1 MQPVQKKP
9 ENNSQLLD
17 NETFTPPPQKPC
29 QKRKFPLENFDN
41 TNQFEKIVYS
51 KINPA
56 NALKLLKDIQKILK
70 THQMPYVLMEG
81 TLLGAIREQN
91 FIPHDTDIDI
101 VIPYTEEFRFVD
113 TVIPACK
120 AAGFQVLRY
129 GRRSIISLLKY
140 DEYID
145 FYVLAPLRKHLLSKL
160 LFYHSYAYLHN
171 LLFDRIWVDFLGTKV
186 PVPRQYKKVLK
197 LRYGTHWRIPKAGV
211 EAPDIELLFF
221 KKIGKVIFKQ
231 KLLRKIL
238 LFFKRILFSRG

>member
-17 NETFTPPPQKPC
+17 NETFTPPLQKPC

-41 TNQFEKIVYS
+41 ISQFEKIVYS

-129 GRRSIISLLKY
+129 ERRLIISLLKY

-145 FYVLAPLRKHLLSKL
+145 FYMLVPFVEKLSFPKSLL
-160 LFYHSYAYLHN
+160 YRSYSYLHN
-171 LLFDRIWVDFLGTKV
+171 LLFDRIWIDFLDTKV
-186 PVPRQYKKVLK
+186 PVPRQYKRVLK
-197 LRYGTHWRIPKAGV
+197 LRYGTHWRVPKAGV

-221 KKIGKVIFKQ
+221 KKIGRFILKQ

-238 LFFKRILFSRG
+238 LSY